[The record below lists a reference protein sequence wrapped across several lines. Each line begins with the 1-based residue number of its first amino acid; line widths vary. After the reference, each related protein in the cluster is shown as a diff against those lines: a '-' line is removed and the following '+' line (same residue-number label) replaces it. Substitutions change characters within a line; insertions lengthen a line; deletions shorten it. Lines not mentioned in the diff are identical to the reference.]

1 MNDRVHEHSDIEDV
15 IVGGGETGALMRTID
30 WSQTPLGPVHDW
42 PQSFRTALSI
52 AMSSR
57 FPITLY
63 WGSEFLMLYNDDLL
77 PMVGANKHP
86 WALGRP
92 AFEVLPEIRS
102 IIEPLLR
109 KVVDTGEAIWSE
121 DLMLPM
127 QRGDAPEEGYFT
139 FTYSP
144 VRDESGGVG
153 GVFCAVLET
162 TDKIIEGRRLRL
174 LNALTDATQ
183 ARTPAEACAF
193 AAAKIAE
200 ATSDV
205 PFALLYLADE
215 AAGVVRLAGI
225 ANIDADDALAPS
237 TIPFGDASVWPF
249 DLGEAEN
256 KERLVP
262 LEEAPGNARGAVI
275 LPIERPGGG
284 RALGF
289 IVAGLSNLLRSSESY
304 GRFHHLLAASVAQIV
319 SNAAAHEAER
329 KRAEALAEIDHAK
342 TAFFS
347 NVSHEFRTPLTLL
360 LGPAEDALHDP
371 TTSAATRDR
380 LEIIHRNALRLQKL
394 VTALLD
400 FSRIEAG
407 RMQASYAL
415 TNVATLTADVASAFR
430 SAIENAGLRFRVD
443 TPAIELPV
451 YLDRGMWETIL
462 LNLLSNAFKFTLRG
476 EITVRLR
483 QIENGVELVVSD
495 TGSGIPERE
504 LPHIFQRFHRVKG
517 TEGRTHEGTGIGLAL
532 IQELV
537 KLHGGTI
544 SVRSKEREGTTF
556 TVFIPAGSAHLP
568 ADRIGTSAAAVSSAA
583 VSDVYVDETVQ
594 WLRKERVEEAPAARE
609 NVDGGRSR
617 PRIVLADDNSDM
629 REYVRG
635 LLASRYDVV
644 ACPDGRAALEEI
656 RRNPPD
662 LVLSDVM
669 MPELD
674 GFGLLA
680 ALRADAA
687 LSTLPVIL
695 LSARAGEESTIE
707 GMEAGADD
715 YLIKPFSARELMARV
730 GAQIGI
736 SMMRREAQRA
746 VADSERRLR
755 AIVEQTT
762 AGIAQA
768 DREGRFVFVNDR
780 FCEIA
785 GRSREDLLSLGMHEI
800 LYAED
805 LPQNLAMPFVVEQ
818 RYVRNDG
825 SLVWVSSNVSRM
837 VGEDDEPAGMLTVSI
852 DITDRKRVEQALAST
867 AAELDAALAIS
878 SVGTWRWDFERNLAP
893 LTPSYRRMLGLDA
906 SMQEIGPEQFLRIV
920 HPDDRARIGESLEQ
934 IRSEGSDLD
943 LECRILFPAGR
954 ADGEVRWM
962 LFRGG
967 PILDERGAV
976 TGILGASLDI
986 TQRKEIERRLQAS
999 EARFREFIDTAP
1011 AMLWLTEP
1019 DGSCS
1024 LLSKGW
1030 YEFTGQS
1037 PAEALGRG
1045 WMNAMHP
1052 DDREESTRVFLAA
1065 NAAHEA
1071 FAHDYRIR
1079 RADGAYRWALGVAR
1093 PRFAEDGSFLGFIGS
1108 VIDITDRKLAED
1120 QLLEN
1125 ERRFRFMLD
1134 AMPQKVFTA
1143 RPNGDV
1149 DYFNPQ
1155 WTDFTGLTL
1164 DEIAS
1169 SGWTRFIHPDDAE
1182 ANVRGWVRALET
1194 GEAFFLEHRFRR
1206 ADGED
1211 RWHLSRAL
1219 PVRDR
1224 DGEILMWIGA
1234 STDIHAFKE
1243 AEQVLRDADR
1253 MKDEFLAT
1261 LSHELRTPLTSI
1273 IGWSHLLLRANL
1285 PKAERIVGLES
1296 IRNSAKT
1303 QSQLIEDVLDI
1314 SRIVTGKMRL
1324 EREPA
1329 DLAAIIDEAV
1339 AAVRP
1344 AAEAKR
1350 MPLTVSLDR
1359 SLGRHFLDPMR
1370 IQQIVWNL
1378 LTNAIKF
1385 SPNGA
1390 PIDVSLRSESSS
1402 AVVVITDE
1410 GPGISA
1416 DFLPMIFERFRQADG
1431 SARRGHTGLGLGLA
1445 LVKEL
1450 TELHGGTI
1458 QVESE
1463 VGRGTRFTV
1472 SLPLPAVRQLDQG
1485 EKEAR
1490 QTSRER
1496 PLTGIRVLYI
1506 DDVEDARLMVST
1518 MLREYGAEVESA
1530 SSASDALLTLQ
1541 RIRPHVVVTD
1551 IAMPDRDGFDLLQ
1564 AIQSDATWGELP
1576 VIALTAQSGIDDER
1590 RAKAAGFRSYLRKP
1604 VDVDHF
1610 VSVLAHVVNPR

>member
-1 MNDRVHEHSDIEDV
+1 MTERSPGPLDIEAALA
-15 IVGGGETGALMRTID
+15 GGGETGALMRTTD
-30 WSQTPLGPVHDW
+30 WSQTPLGPVRDW
-42 PQSFRTALSI
+42 PQSLRTALSI
-52 AMSSR
+52 SMSSR

-86 WALGRP
+86 WAWGRP

-109 KVVDTGEAIWSE
+109 TVVDTGEAIWSE

-162 TDKIIEGRRLRL
+162 TDKVIEGRRLRL
-174 LNALTDATQ
+174 LNALTEATR
-183 ARTPAEACAF
+183 AKAPAEACAF

-215 AAGVVRLAGI
+215 PAGVVRLAGI
-225 ANIDADDALAPS
+225 ANIDPTDALAPS
-237 TIPFGDASVWPF
+237 TIPLGDDSIWPF
-249 DLGEAEN
+249 DLNAPES
-256 KERLVP
+256 KERVIHLDDSSGG
-262 LEEAPGNARGAVI
+262 ARGPGGARGAVI
-275 LPIERPGGG
+275 LPIERAGGG
-284 RALGF
+284 RPLGF

-304 GRFHHLLAASVAQIV
+304 ERFHHLLAASVAQIV

-329 KRAEALAEIDHAK
+329 KRAEALAELDHAK

-371 TTSAATRDR
+371 ATPPANRAR

-400 FSRIEAG
+400 FSRLEAG
-407 RMQASYAL
+407 RMEASYVL
-415 TNVATLTADVASAFR
+415 TDAASLTADVASAFR
-430 SAIENAGLRFRVD
+430 SAIENAGLRFNVD
-443 TPAIELPV
+443 TPPVDLPI

-462 LNLLSNAFKFTLRG
+462 LNLLSNAFKFTVQG
-476 EITVRLR
+476 KIGVRLR
-483 QIENGVELVVSD
+483 QTDRGFELLVTD
-495 TGSGIPERE
+495 TGTGIPERE
-504 LPHIFQRFHRVKG
+504 LPHIFQRFHRVQG

-532 IQELV
+532 VQELV

-544 SVRSKEREGTTF
+544 GVSSREGEGTTF
-556 TVFIPAGSAHLP
+556 TVSIPSGSDHLP
-568 ADRIGTSAAAVSSAA
+568 AERISASETTVSGAP
-583 VSDVYVDETVQ
+583 VSTLYVDETIQ
-594 WLRKERVEEAPAARE
+594 WLRKERGTETASSEENAVDDGAP
-609 NVDGGRSR
+609 R

-629 REYVRG
+629 REYVRR

-656 RRNPPD
+656 RRHPPD

-687 LSTLPVIL
+687 LCAVPVIM
-695 LSARAGEESTIE
+695 LSARAGEESKIE
-707 GMEAGADD
+707 GMDAGADD

-730 GAQIGI
+730 GAQIAI
-736 SMMRREAQRA
+736 STMRREAQRS

-755 AIVEQTT
+755 AIVDQTT
-762 AGIAQA
+762 AGIALA
-768 DREGRFVFVNDR
+768 DREGRFLFVNDR

-785 GRSREDLLSLGMHEI
+785 GRSRAELLSLAMQDI
-800 LYAED
+800 VFAED
-805 LPQNLAMPFVVEQ
+805 LQQYLPSQQSVVRDGRPFVVEQ
-818 RYVRNDG
+818 RYVHHDG
-825 SLVWVSSNVSRM
+825 SVVWVSSSVSRM
-837 VGEDDEPAGMLTVSI
+837 EGEDDQSRGVLTVSI
-852 DITDRKRVEQALAST
+852 DISDRKR
-867 AAELDAALAIS
+867 AE
-878 SVGTWRWDFERNLAP
+878 E
-893 LTPSYRRMLGLDA
+893 
-906 SMQEIGPEQFLRIV
+906 
-920 HPDDRARIGESLEQ
+920 
-934 IRSEGSDLD
+934 
-943 LECRILFPAGR
+943 
-954 ADGEVRWM
+954 
-962 LFRGG
+962 
-967 PILDERGAV
+967 
-976 TGILGASLDI
+976 
-986 TQRKEIERRLQAS
+986 
-999 EARFREFIDTAP
+999 
-1011 AMLWLTEP
+1011 
-1019 DGSCS
+1019 
-1024 LLSKGW
+1024 
-1030 YEFTGQS
+1030 
-1037 PAEALGRG
+1037 
-1045 WMNAMHP
+1045 
-1052 DDREESTRVFLAA
+1052 
-1065 NAAHEA
+1065 
-1071 FAHDYRIR
+1071 
-1079 RADGAYRWALGVAR
+1079 
-1093 PRFAEDGSFLGFIGS
+1093 
-1108 VIDITDRKLAED
+1108 

-1125 ERRFRFMLD
+1125 ERRFHFMLD

-1143 RPNGDV
+1143 GSSGGV
-1149 DYFNPQ
+1149 DYLNPQ
-1155 WTDFTGLTL
+1155 WAEFTGLAFE
-1164 DEIAS
+1164 EIGNQ
-1169 SGWTRFIHPDDAE
+1169 GWALFLHPDDVAS
-1182 ANVRGWVRALET
+1182 NGRGWERAVET
-1194 GEAFFLEHRFRR
+1194 GEAFTLEHRFRR
-1206 ADGED
+1206 ADGEY

-1219 PVRDR
+1219 PVRNR

-1234 STDIHAFKE
+1234 STDVHAFKE

-1273 IGWSHLLLRANL
+1273 LGWSHLLLSASFPR
-1285 PKAERIVGLES
+1285 AERVIGLEA

-1329 DLAAIIDEAV
+1329 DLAAIVDEAV
-1339 AAVRP
+1339 STIRP

-1350 MPLTVSLDR
+1350 IPLTVTLDR
-1359 SLGRHFLDPMR
+1359 TLGRHFLDPMR
-1370 IQQIVWNL
+1370 VQQIVWNL

-1390 PIDVSLRSESSS
+1390 PIDVSLRRESSS
-1402 AVVVITDE
+1402 AVVVISDQ
-1410 GPGISA
+1410 GPGIPA
-1416 DFLPMIFERFRQADG
+1416 DFLPLIFERFLQADG

-1458 QVESE
+1458 HVESE

-1472 SLPLPAVRQLDQG
+1472 SLPLPALRQLDEG
-1485 EKEAR
+1485 EKETG
-1490 QTSRER
+1490 QTAGER
-1496 PLTGIRVLYI
+1496 PLTRVRVLYV

-1518 MLREYGAEVESA
+1518 MLRQYGADVESA
-1530 SSASDALLTLQ
+1530 ASATDALGMLD
-1541 RIRPHVVVTD
+1541 RVRPHVVLTD
-1551 IAMPDRDGFDLLQ
+1551 IAMPDRDGFDLLN
-1564 AIQSDATWGELP
+1564 AVQSNASWNALP

-1604 VDVDHF
+1604 VDVEHL
-1610 VSVLAHVVNPR
+1610 VSVLAHVANRQDRD

>member
-1 MNDRVHEHSDIEDV
+1 MTNHSNGHVDIEEV
-15 IVGGGETGALMRTID
+15 IGGGQTGALMRTID
-30 WSQTPLGPVHDW
+30 WSQTPLGPVRDW
-42 PQSFRTALSI
+42 PQSLRTALSI
-52 AMSSR
+52 SMSSR

-86 WALGRP
+86 WAWGRP

-109 KVVDTGEAIWSE
+109 TVIDTGEAIWSE

-162 TDKIIEGRRLRL
+162 TDKVIEGRRLRL
-174 LNALTDATQ
+174 LNALTEATQ

-200 ATSDV
+200 ATNDV

-215 AAGVVRLAGI
+215 PAGVARLAGA
-225 ANIDADDALAPS
+225 ANIEAGDALAPS
-237 TIPFGDASVWPF
+237 TILLGDRSLWPF
-249 DLGEAEN
+249 DLTGAEN
-256 KERLVP
+256 KEQIVL
-262 LEEAPGNARGAVI
+262 LQDAPGAARGAVI
-275 LPIERPGGG
+275 LPIERAGGG
-284 RALGF
+284 RPLGF
-289 IVAGLSNLLRSSESY
+289 IVAGLSGLLRSSESY
-304 GRFHHLLAASVAQIV
+304 DRFHHLLAASVAQIV

-342 TAFFS
+342 TTFFS

-360 LGPAEDALHDP
+360 LGPAEDALREP
-371 TTSAATRDR
+371 TISPANRER
-380 LEIIHRNALRLQKL
+380 IEIIHRNALRLQKL

-407 RMQASYAL
+407 RMQATYVL
-415 TNVATLTADVASAFR
+415 TDVASLTADVASSFR
-430 SAIENAGLRFRVD
+430 SAIENAGLRFNVD
-443 TPAIELPV
+443 APAFDLPV

-476 EITVRLR
+476 EIGVHLR
-483 QIENGVELVVSD
+483 QAENGIELLVSD

-504 LPHIFQRFHRVKG
+504 LPHIFERFHRVKG

-537 KLHGGTI
+537 KLHGGVI
-544 SVRSKEREGTTF
+544 SVSSRENEGTTF
-556 TVFIPAGSAHLP
+556 AVSIPSGSAHLP
-568 ADRIGTSAAAVSSAA
+568 ADRIGTSDTPVSSVTA
-583 VSDVYVDETVQ
+583 SDVYVDETVQ
-594 WLRKERVEEAPAARE
+594 WLRKERTAEALPAQG
-609 NVDGGRSR
+609 NVDADTPR

-644 ACPDGRAALEEI
+644 ACPDGRAALDEI

-680 ALRADAA
+680 ALRADAT
-687 LSTLPVIL
+687 LSALPVIM
-695 LSARAGEESTIE
+695 LSARAGEESKIE

-736 SMMRREAQRA
+736 SMMRREAQRS

-768 DREGRFVFVNDR
+768 DRDGRFVFVNDR

-785 GRSREDLLSLGMHEI
+785 GRSREELLSLAMQDIVHADDLKQHSQI
-800 LYAED
+800 LESVVRDGPSA
-805 LPQNLAMPFVVEQ
+805 VEQ

-825 SLVWVSSNVSRM
+825 SHVWVSNNISPM
-837 VGEDDEPAGMLTVSI
+837 AGDDDESGGVLTVSI
-852 DITDRKRVEQALAST
+852 DITDRKRVEQALAFA

-893 LTPSYRRMLGLDA
+893 LSPSYRLMLGLDA
-906 SMQEIGPEQFLRIV
+906 SMQEISPEQFLPIV
-920 HPDDRARIGESLEQ
+920 HPDDRVRIGESIGR
-934 IRSEGSDLD
+934 IRREGSHLEF
-943 LECRILFPAGR
+943 ECRILYPAGR

-967 PILDERGAV
+967 PVMDGGGIV

-986 TQRKEIERRLQAS
+986 T
-999 EARFREFIDTAP
+999 
-1011 AMLWLTEP
+1011 
-1019 DGSCS
+1019 
-1024 LLSKGW
+1024 
-1030 YEFTGQS
+1030 
-1037 PAEALGRG
+1037 
-1045 WMNAMHP
+1045 
-1052 DDREESTRVFLAA
+1052 
-1065 NAAHEA
+1065 
-1071 FAHDYRIR
+1071 
-1079 RADGAYRWALGVAR
+1079 
-1093 PRFAEDGSFLGFIGS
+1093 
-1108 VIDITDRKLAED
+1108 DRKLAEEK
-1120 QLLEN
+1120 LLEH

-1143 RPNGDV
+1143 TPNGAV
-1149 DYFNPQ
+1149 EYFNPQ
-1155 WTDFTGLTL
+1155 WTEFTGLTL
-1164 DEIAS
+1164 EEIAS
-1169 SGWTRFIHPDDAE
+1169 TGWARFIHPDDVD
-1182 ANVRGWVRALET
+1182 ANVRGWSRAIQT
-1194 GEAFFLEHRFRR
+1194 GEAFPLEHRFRR
-1206 ADGED
+1206 ADGEY

-1219 PVRDR
+1219 PVRER

-1273 IGWSHLLLRANL
+1273 LGWSHMLLSANL
-1285 PKAERIVGLES
+1285 PKAERLAGLES

-1329 DLAAIIDEAV
+1329 DLASIIDEAV
-1339 AAVRP
+1339 STVRP

-1350 MPLTVSLDR
+1350 MPLTISLDR
-1359 SLGRHFLDPMR
+1359 TLGRHFLDPMR

-1390 PIDVSLRSESSS
+1390 PIEVSLRGEGSS
-1402 AVVVITDE
+1402 AVVVINDQ
-1410 GPGISA
+1410 GPGISP
-1416 DFLPMIFERFRQADG
+1416 DFLPVIFERFRQADG

-1458 QVESE
+1458 KVESE

-1472 SLPLPAVRQLDQG
+1472 SLPLPALRQLDQE
-1485 EKEAR
+1485 EKESS
-1490 QTSRER
+1490 QMSGER
-1496 PLTGIRVLYI
+1496 PLAGVRVLYV
-1506 DDVEDARLMVST
+1506 DDVEDARVMVAT
-1518 MLREYGAEVESA
+1518 MLRQYGAEVESA
-1530 SSASDALLTLQ
+1530 SSASEALLALQ
-1541 RIRPHVVVTD
+1541 RIRPHVIVTD

-1564 AIQSDATWGELP
+1564 AIQSDASCSELP
-1576 VIALTAQSGIDDER
+1576 VVALTAQSGIDDER

-1610 VSVLAHVVNPR
+1610 VSVLAHVVNGRGSV